1 MNNDFLKKVK
11 NIIIIIVVLLSIIF
25 ICLVI
30 LNNIKKEK
38 NTYDPN
44 YTVGL
49 EKRNTKQVDINEE
62 YFPIKNC
69 IEIYYSKINSFIGV
83 NKNNDI

>member
-44 YTVGL
+44 YTVGQYYHGSSLLRL
-49 EKRNTKQVDINEE
+49 E
-62 YFPIKNC
+62 
-69 IEIYYSKINSFIGV
+69 
-83 NKNNDI
+83 

>member
-49 EKRNTKQVDINEE
+49 EKRNMHFFLPNPNRRSMAVDLFWRRRLEKALN
-62 YFPIKNC
+62 
-69 IEIYYSKINSFIGV
+69 G
-83 NKNNDI
+83 

>member
-30 LNNIKKEK
+30 LNNIKKE
-38 NTYDPN
+38 NGPHIRMTAGRSAMP
-44 YTVGL
+44 
-49 EKRNTKQVDINEE
+49 
-62 YFPIKNC
+62 F
-69 IEIYYSKINSFIGV
+69 SFAI
-83 NKNNDI
+83 

>member
-62 YFPIKNC
+62 
-69 IEIYYSKINSFIGV
+69 
-83 NKNNDI
+83 